1 MVKTTRTGLID
12 RFTWPKAIVKHKI
25 QPNEKCKIDG
35 PIREAERV
43 TTEKRYIDPDVLDD
57 FNAKMA
63 ALRTKYPIKSVPAM
77 PTITYDSKTIEAMAG
92 YFKDSDTECP
102 NESDEKLSDCD
113 SEAGD
118 DIDFAEMFQIFLKR
132 HKKN

>member
-1 MVKTTRTGLID
+1 
-12 RFTWPKAIVKHKI
+12 
-25 QPNEKCKIDG
+25 
-35 PIREAERV
+35 
-43 TTEKRYIDPDVLDD
+43 
-57 FNAKMA
+57 
-63 ALRTKYPIKSVPAM
+63 M

-118 DIDFAEMFQIFLKR
+118 DIDFAELFQNFPKAAQEKLMKSAMVT
-132 HKKN
+132 K